1 MADIFGIRGM
11 LLEEAILYL
20 LRVSGYRTLEIL
32 TPGNDPT
39 INGDCYSGLKVLGRG
54 GVHQIDAIADF
65 TITLP
70 FSYPHRLL
78 VEAKCYADDR
88 PIGIEFVRNAV
99 GVLKDVGEFWVSRG
113 GIPPKAR
120 YHYQYAL
127 FSSSRFTDDSEKYAF
142 AHDIYLIPLM
152 KSKFIQPIVRAIR
165 KISSSSFGVG
175 ARQPVPVGM
184 IDLRRAVRSSIR
196 NPQAYDLVEVLA
208 DYREA
213 LPAFRE
219 FIQEC
224 RKVNQAM
231 IAMIAGRFPIF
242 LVPAPRVAISELQDE
257 YSVRIRWDEGGW
269 YIYAGGRVLFSFD
282 LPPDL
287 FLYYAEE
294 GFLSPTQALN
304 LKEEV
309 FSEIQGITTINDQFH
324 VIRLKLDREWLNSVR
339 ERINQVSGKSR

>member
-1 MADIFGIRGM
+1 M
-11 LLEEAILYL
+11 
-20 LRVSGYRTLEIL
+20 
-32 TPGNDPT
+32 
-39 INGDCYSGLKVLGRG
+39 
-54 GVHQIDAIADF
+54 
-65 TITLP
+65 
-70 FSYPHRLL
+70 
-78 VEAKCYADDR
+78 VEAKCYSDDR

-99 GVLKDVGEFWVSRG
+99 GVLKDVGEFWVSRE

-120 YHYQYAL
+120 YHYQYTL
-127 FSSSRFTDDSEKYAF
+127 FSSSRFTGDSEKYAF

-165 KISSSSFGVG
+165 KISAGSFGVS
-175 ARQPVPVGM
+175 ARQPIPVGM

-196 NPQAYDLVEVLA
+196 NPQTHELVEVLA

-242 LVPAPRVAISELQDE
+242 LVPAPGVAISELRDE
-257 YSVRIRWDEGGW
+257 YSVRIRWDEEGW
-269 YIYAGGRVLFSFD
+269 YIHANGRVLFSFD

-287 FLYYAEE
+287 FTYYAEQ
-294 GFLSPTQALN
+294 GILSPSQALN

-309 FSEIQGITTINDQFH
+309 FSEIQGITTRNDQFH
-324 VIRLKLDREWLNSVR
+324 VIRLKLDREWLHRVR